1 MKKTLVSHAKRLATG
16 ALLCGSIAPV
26 SATDFTVDI
35 VNLTRGS
42 YFTPFLVAAHADS
55 ARLFMS
61 GEPASA
67 SLQAMA
73 EGGDISMLVADVEAL
88 NATVV
93 ANPAAG
99 LLAPGSRTSA
109 ALNTDAAPDNTQL
122 SIVAM
127 ILPSNDGFMG
137 LNAITIP
144 TEPGRYVYNV
154 NAYDSGTEGND
165 EVVGSGAPGEPG
177 YPAPPPVLAASGEN
191 GTGINATAEGFVHIH
206 RNVLGDD
213 DLSGG
218 NSDIDNTVH
227 RWLNPVVRVVV
238 TVN

>member
-1 MKKTLVSHAKRLATG
+1 MKKTLTSLALF
-16 ALLCGSIAPV
+16 AAAVAAPV
-26 SATDFTVDI
+26 GATDFDVEI
-35 VNLTRGS
+35 INLTRGS

-55 ARLFMS
+55 ARLFTS
-61 GEPASA
+61 GETASN

-73 EGGDISMLVADVEAL
+73 EGGDISMLIADVEAL
-88 NATVV
+88 NATFV
-93 ANPAAG
+93 ANPAQG
-99 LLAPGSRTSA
+99 LLAPGARTTAS
-109 ALNTDAAPDNTQL
+109 LNTDDAPDNTRL

-137 LNAITIP
+137 LNAISIP
-144 TEPGRYVYNV
+144 TEAGRYVYSV

-177 YPAPPPVLAASGEN
+177 YPAPPPVLAASGSG
-191 GTGINATAEGFVHIH
+191 GTGINASAEGFVHIH

-213 DLSGG
+213 DISGG

>member
-1 MKKTLVSHAKRLATG
+1 MKKTFVSL
-16 ALLCGSIAPV
+16 ALLAASIAPAGAAQFDV
-26 SATDFTVDI
+26 EI
-35 VNLTRGS
+35 INLTRGS
-42 YFTPFLVAAHADS
+42 YFTPLLVAAHTSDAS
-55 ARLFMS
+55 LFTS

-73 EGGDISMLVADVEAL
+73 EGGDISALVADVEGI

-93 ANPAAG
+93 ANPAEG
-99 LLAPGSRTSA
+99 LLAPGQRTSA
-109 ALNTDAAPDNTQL
+109 MLNTDGAPDNTRL

-137 LNAITIP
+137 LNAIEIP
-144 TEPGRYVYNV
+144 TEPGRYVYSV

-177 YPAPPPVLAASGEN
+177 YPAPPPVLAASGTN
-191 GTGINATAEGFVHIH
+191 GTGIDATAEGFVHIH

-213 DLSGG
+213 NLSGG

-227 RWLNPVVRVVV
+227 RWLNPVVSVVV

>member
-1 MKKTLVSHAKRLATG
+1 MKKTLAPLALLATVAG
-16 ALLCGSIAPV
+16 PV
-26 SATDFTVDI
+26 SAADLDVDI
-35 VNLTRGS
+35 INLTRGN

-55 ARLFMS
+55 ARLFTS
-61 GEPASA
+61 GQPAST

-73 EGGDISMLVADVEAL
+73 EGGNISGQVADVEAV

-93 ANPAAG
+93 ANPAQG
-99 LLAPGSRTSA
+99 LLAPGARTSA
-109 ALNTDAAPDNTQL
+109 SLNTDSAPDNTRL

-137 LNAITIP
+137 LNSVAIP
-144 TEPGRYVYNV
+144 TKPGRYVYHV
-154 NAYDSGTEGND
+154 NAYDAGTEGND
-165 EVVGSGAPGEPG
+165 EVVGSGAPGQPG
-177 YPAPPPVLAASGEN
+177 YPAPPPVRAASGQN
-191 GTGINATAEGFVHIH
+191 GTGINAPAEGFVHIH

-213 DLSGG
+213 NANGG

-238 TVN
+238 TVK

>member
-1 MKKTLVSHAKRLATG
+1 MNKTLASLALSSASFAAT
-16 ALLCGSIAPV
+16 IAP
-26 SATDFTVDI
+26 AHGTDFDVEI

-42 YFTPFLVAAHADS
+42 WFTPFLIAAHADS
-55 ARLFMS
+55 ASLFTT

-67 SLQAMA
+67 NLQAMA
-73 EGGDISMLVADVEAL
+73 EGGDISGLQADVEAL
-88 NATVV
+88 NATLV
-93 ANPAAG
+93 ANPAEG
-99 LLAPGSRTSA
+99 LLAPGARTTAS
-109 ALNTDAAPDNTQL
+109 LNTDDAPDNTRL

-137 LNAITIP
+137 LNSVEIP
-144 TEPGRYVYNV
+144 TEPGRYVFNV

-177 YPAPPPVLAASGEN
+177 YPAPPPVLAASGS
-191 GTGINATAEGFVHIH
+191 GGSGINATSEGFVHIH

-213 DLSGG
+213 DLNGG
-218 NSDIDNTVH
+218 VSDIDNTVH

>member
-1 MKKTLVSHAKRLATG
+1 MKRTLCSL
-16 ALLCGSIAPV
+16 ALLAAAAPV

-55 ARLFMS
+55 ARLFMT
-61 GEPASA
+61 GEPASM

-73 EGGDISMLVADVEAL
+73 EGGDIGMLVADVEAL
-88 NATVV
+88 NATIV
-93 ANPAAG
+93 ANPAEG
-99 LLAPGSRTSA
+99 LLAPGQRTSA
-109 ALNTDAAPDNTQL
+109 SLNTDDAPDNTRL

-144 TEPGRYVYNV
+144 SEPGRYVYDV

-177 YPAPPPVLAASGEN
+177 YPAPPPVLAASGSG
-191 GTGINATAEGFVHIH
+191 GTGVNALAEGFVHIH

-213 DLSGG
+213 DLAGG
-218 NSDIDNTVH
+218 ASDIVNTVH

>member
-1 MKKTLVSHAKRLATG
+1 MKKTLSSLALLAT
-16 ALLCGSIAPV
+16 AAVPAA
-26 SATDFTVDI
+26 ATDFNVEIT
-35 VNLTRGS
+35 NLTRGS

-55 ARLFMS
+55 ARLFAS

-73 EGGDISMLVADVEAL
+73 EGGDIGMLVADVEAL
-88 NATVV
+88 NATIV
-93 ANPAAG
+93 ANPAEG
-99 LLAPGSRTSA
+99 LLAPGGQVTTS
-109 ALNTDAAPDNTQL
+109 LNTDAAPDNTQL

-137 LNAITIP
+137 LNAISIP

-154 NAYDSGTEGND
+154 NAYDSGTEAND

-177 YPAPPPVLAASGEN
+177 YPAPPPVLAASGS
-191 GTGINATAEGFVHIH
+191 GGSGIDTIAEGFVHIH

-213 DLSGG
+213 DLTAGS
-218 NSDIDNTVH
+218 SDIVNTVH

>member
-1 MKKTLVSHAKRLATG
+1 MKRFLCSLSLLAAG
-16 ALLCGSIAPV
+16 IAPAG
-26 SATDFTVDI
+26 ATQFDVEI

-55 ARLFMS
+55 ASLFTS
-61 GEPASA
+61 GEVASD

-73 EGGDISMLVADVEAL
+73 EGGDIAALSADVSAL
-88 NATVV
+88 NATIVE
-93 ANPAAG
+93 NPAGG
-99 LLAPGSRTSA
+99 LLAPGARTTAS
-109 ALNTDAAPDNTQL
+109 LNTDGAPDNTRL
-122 SIVAM
+122 SVVAM

-137 LNAITIP
+137 LNSVEIP
-144 TEPGRYVYNV
+144 TEPGRYMFSV
-154 NAYDSGTEGND
+154 NAYDAGTEGND

-177 YPAPPPVLAASGEN
+177 YPAPPPVLASSGS
-191 GTGINATAEGFVHIH
+191 GGSGINATAEGFVHIH

-213 DLSGG
+213 DPSGG

-227 RWLNPVVRVVV
+227 RWLNPVVRIVI

>member
-1 MKKTLVSHAKRLATG
+1 MKRTLCSL
-16 ALLCGSIAPV
+16 ALLAAAAAPAG
-26 SATDFTVDI
+26 ATDFTVDI
-35 VNLTRGS
+35 INLTRGS
-42 YFTPFLVAAHADS
+42 YFTPFLVAAHVDS
-55 ARLFMS
+55 ARLFMT
-61 GEPASA
+61 GEPASM

-93 ANPAAG
+93 ANPAEG
-99 LLAPGSRTSA
+99 LLAPGQRTRAS
-109 ALNTDAAPDNTQL
+109 LNTDDAPDNTRL
-122 SIVAM
+122 SIVSM

-137 LNAITIP
+137 LNAIPIP
-144 TEPGRYVYNV
+144 TEPGRYVYDV
-154 NAYDSGTEGND
+154 DAYDSGTEGND

-177 YPAPPPVLAASGEN
+177 FPAPPPVLAASGSG
-191 GTGINATAEGFVHIH
+191 GTGVNAMAEGFVHIH

-213 DLSGG
+213 DLAGG
-218 NSDIDNTVH
+218 NSDIVNTVH